1 MSPRF
6 GTLTAVVQRV
16 MDMATMGITAM
27 TIVTIVIMVMKTAQI
42 TTATIIMNTERR
54 VTGITD
60 PWFLP

>member
-1 MSPRF
+1 
-6 GTLTAVVQRV
+6 
-16 MDMATMGITAM
+16 MATMGITAM
-27 TIVTIVIMVMKTAQI
+27 TMATTVIIVIMVMKTTQI

>member
-1 MSPRF
+1 
-6 GTLTAVVQRV
+6 
-16 MDMATMGITAM
+16 MATMGITAM
-27 TIVTIVIMVMKTAQI
+27 TIVTIVIMVMKTTQI